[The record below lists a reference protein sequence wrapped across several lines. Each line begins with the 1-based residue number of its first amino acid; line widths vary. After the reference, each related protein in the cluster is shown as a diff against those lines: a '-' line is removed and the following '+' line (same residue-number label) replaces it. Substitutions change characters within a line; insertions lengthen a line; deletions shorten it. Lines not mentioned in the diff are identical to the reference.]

1 MFLRSENALK
11 IGIILLVV
19 SVVVFS
25 VSIFGIY
32 NTINSFT
39 NQDSTNSSPLIFSIN
54 TSAGEP
60 LSYTVEVRSNTSNN
74 FTTYLK
80 SPNGEKFLEAN
91 FTGSGVSK
99 SMVAT
104 QSGEW
109 HLYVLNRGNKSSSI
123 SVHLGTLP
131 YYLEAG
137 AYLGLT
143 VLVIG
148 IILLIYH
155 FDMGRRERNRQSE
168 KYR

>member
-1 MFLRSENALK
+1 MFLKSETALK
-11 IGIILLVV
+11 IGIVLLIV

-32 NTINSFT
+32 STINGFT
-39 NQDSTNSSPLIFSIN
+39 HEDSTTSSPLVFSIN

-60 LSYTVEVRSNTSNN
+60 LSYTVEIRSNTSNN

-80 SPNGEKFLEAN
+80 SPDGQKFLEAN
-91 FTGSGVSK
+91 FTGAGVSK

-104 QSGEW
+104 ENGEW
-109 HLYVLNRGNKSSSI
+109 HLYVVNHGDKNSSI

-137 AYLGLT
+137 AYFGLAA
-143 VLVIG
+143 LVIG
-148 IILLIYH
+148 VILLIYS
-155 FDMGRRERNRQSE
+155 FDMGRRERNRQAE
-168 KYR
+168 RFR